1 MKNRNINLVSGFM
14 EVEGKLKIYGTC
26 GNYDLNGG
34 VEFDAHLDDA
44 ELYDNMKI
52 VLDKN
57 QVELIN
63 ECETVKEIYDC
74 YKEMEFF

>member
-1 MKNRNINLVSGFM
+1 MNRNINLVGSFM
-14 EVEGKLKIYGTC
+14 EVEGNLKIYGTC
-26 GNYDLNGG
+26 GNYDHKGG
-34 VEFDAHLDDA
+34 ISFDAHLDSA

-57 QVELIN
+57 QVELVC
-63 ECETVKEIYDC
+63 ECKTVIEIYEC